1 MPNDTE
7 QNQEAMMP
15 KMSSQEHLQK
25 KVIDF
30 AFSTCMR
37 GCTKEEDVATYT
49 NQTGFV
55 RSVLFLEPMTWKYL
69 PEQVREEIKSIHK
82 ELKNDCKL
90 IDDDV
95 ELSDDNKRLSKRKK
109 EDEAAIRILQYCLIA
124 LQYSPINVE
133 LREVEI
139 FEGYDELI
147 KDIRSE
153 NQIRLFS
160 DIDKV

>member
-1 MPNDTE
+1 MSNDNE

-30 AFSTCMR
+30 AFSTCTR
-37 GCTKEEDVATYT
+37 GCIKEEDVAAYT

-55 RSVLFLEPMTWKYL
+55 RSVLFLEPMAWKYL
-69 PEQVREEIKSIHK
+69 PDQVREEIKSIHT
-82 ELKNDCKL
+82 ELKTECKA
-90 IDDDV
+90 IEDDA

-133 LREVEI
+133 LREVEL

-160 DIDKV
+160 DVDKV